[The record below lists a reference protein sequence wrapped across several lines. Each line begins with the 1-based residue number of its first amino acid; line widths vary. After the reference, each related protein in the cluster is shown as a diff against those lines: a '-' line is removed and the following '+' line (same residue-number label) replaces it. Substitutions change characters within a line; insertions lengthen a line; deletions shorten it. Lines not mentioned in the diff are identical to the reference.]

1 MSILDILSLIMPAF
15 ALIGIGYG
23 TGVLRLFGDTV
34 GEALASFVFTLGL
47 PLLLMRSVA
56 TAPVPDASPW
66 PFWLTYFVG
75 VVVAWTVAQQVIR
88 RLYGEP
94 AGVALIGGLTASFSN
109 LVLLGIP
116 IVFTTYGEDGMVPLL
131 LLVSIHFPVM
141 VTVATILFE
150 RMQVG
155 RSPAERR
162 LPALLRRILVS
173 LVKNPLII
181 GIAAGFA
188 LRATGITLV
197 GLPKTVVDQLA
208 DASSPLSLFALGL
221 GLKRYGLRGNL
232 AAGLTTAV
240 VKLLLMPAVVF
251 FVARLVGLPPL
262 WVAVTTTMAACPTG
276 ANVFMFSARFG
287 VGHGL
292 SSTGI
297 TLSTLLAVATM
308 TGWIAYVA
316 AAL

>member
-1 MSILDILSLIMPAF
+1 MSILDILSLILPAF

-23 TGVLRLFGDTV
+23 SGAVRLFGDHV
-34 GEALASFVFTLGL
+34 GEALASFVFTIGL

-56 TAPVPDASPW
+56 TAPVPDVSPW
-66 PFWLTYFVG
+66 PLWLTYFLG
-75 VVVAWTVAQQVIR
+75 VAVAWTTAQQLVR
-88 RLYGEP
+88 RLFGEA

-131 LLVSIHFPVM
+131 VLVSIHFPVM

-150 RMQVG
+150 RMQSAG
-155 RSPAERR
+155 HPGGGR
-162 LPALLRRILVS
+162 LPALLGRIGVS
-173 LVKNPLII
+173 LVKNPLIL
-181 GIAAGFA
+181 GIAAGF
-188 LRATGITLV
+188 LIRLTGV
-197 GLPKTVVDQLA
+197 PFGGLPKAVVDQLA

-221 GLKRYGLRGNL
+221 GLRRYGLRGNL
-232 AAGLTTAV
+232 SSGLVASAI
-240 VKLLLMPAVVF
+240 KLLLMPAVVF
-251 FVARLVGLPPL
+251 CAVRLAGLPPL
-262 WVAVTTTMAACPTG
+262 WVAVATTMAACPTG

-297 TLSTLLAVATM
+297 TLSTLLAVLTM